1 MAAKPRYRVKDVAAL
16 AGVTVRTLHH
26 YDAIGLLVPS
36 ARSGTGYRLYSDA
49 DLLRL
54 QQILIGRTL
63 GMPLESIRRM
73 LDDPEHD
80 RRAALLTQREQLAR
94 RVERAEAMLRAVDE
108 ALAALD
114 SKGDD
119 QMNHEKLFDGFDPSA
134 YEEEVEQRWG
144 NTEAYA
150 ESRRRTKRYTDADW
164 REIKAESEEIMSA
177 LAERMKAGLD
187 PSSPESVALAE
198 RHRQHTERWFY
209 PCSPAM
215 HRGLADMYE
224 ADERFQQAFERHAEG
239 LCEYLVAAIRSN
251 RAHEHDAPGEAG

>member
-1 MAAKPRYRVKDVAAL
+1 MPMAARSESGDRYRVKEVAAL

-26 YDAIGLLVPS
+26 YDAIGLLTPS
-36 ARSGTGYRLYSDA
+36 GRSSKGYRLYSDD

-63 GMPLESIRRM
+63 GMSLEAIRRM
-73 LDDPEHD
+73 LDDPGYD
-80 RRAALLTQREQLAR
+80 RRTALLTQRDQLAQ

-119 QMNHEKLFDGFDPSA
+119 EMDHQKLFDGFDPSA

-144 NTEAYA
+144 NTEAYT
-150 ESRRRTKRYTDADW
+150 ESKRRTKRYTDEDW
-164 REIKAESEEIMSA
+164 REINAESAKIMDA
-177 LAERMKAGLD
+177 LAEKMAAELD
-187 PSSPESVALAE
+187 PSAPEVVALAE
-198 RHRQHTERWFY
+198 QHRRHIDRWFY

-224 ADERFQQAFERHAEG
+224 ADERFREHFERHAEG
-239 LCEYLVAAIRSN
+239 LCRYLVAAIRNN
-251 RAHEHDAPGEAG
+251 RPD